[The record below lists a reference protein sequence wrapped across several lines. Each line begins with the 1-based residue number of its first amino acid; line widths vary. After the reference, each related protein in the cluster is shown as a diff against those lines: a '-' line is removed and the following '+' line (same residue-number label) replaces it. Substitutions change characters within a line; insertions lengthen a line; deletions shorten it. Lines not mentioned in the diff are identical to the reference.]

1 MTDWKTYM
9 PTSLRGIANRSR
21 REPGARFGDL
31 YRLLNEENLRECYGE
46 LRKSAAPGVDRVT
59 VGEYGENLGGN
70 LKGLVER
77 LKKGTYRAKLV
88 RRKHIP
94 KGNGKTRP
102 LGIPVVE
109 DKLLQLAVKKI
120 LEAVFEPVFL
130 QVSWGYR
137 PGRSAREASQ
147 ALAAILGTGKY
158 RWVVEADI
166 RSYFDTINHKW
177 LMVMLEEKIGDRALL
192 RLIGKW
198 LKAGILEEDGK
209 VTDPVTGTPQGGV
222 ISPILAN
229 LYLHHALD
237 KWFLGEV
244 RMNTR
249 GNAMMLRYADDF
261 VAAFEYEEDAK
272 RFLAAMPERLAKG
285 GLDIAWEKTR
295 MVRFAKEDPGKENEG
310 FDFLGFRYVWRES
323 RGGKRLV
330 QRITSPKKRQASE
343 KAMRGWIKE
352 NRHLR
357 ARELF
362 AKLSRKLR
370 GYWNYYGVSGN
381 YQKLSVF
388 WQAVKKALYQWLN
401 RRSQRKSVTWSKL
414 LALLKRYKVPW
425 PRVNDNRQTEMRY
438 C

>member
-1 MTDWKTYM
+1 M

-21 REPGARFGDL
+21 RDPGARFGDL
-31 YRLLNEENLRECYGE
+31 YRLLNKDNLRECFGE
-46 LRKSAAPGVDRVT
+46 LRKSAAPGVDKVT
-59 VGEYGENLGGN
+59 VREYGENLEEN
-70 LKGLVER
+70 LADLVER
-77 LKKGTYRAKLV
+77 LKKGSYRAKRV

-102 LGIPVVE
+102 LGIPAVE

-120 LEAVFEPVFL
+120 LEAIYEPVFL
-130 QVSWGYR
+130 HVSWGYR
-137 PGRSAREASQ
+137 PGKSAREASQ
-147 ALAAILGTGKY
+147 ALAGSLGTGKY

-166 RSYFDTINHKW
+166 RSYFDTISHKW

-249 GNAMMLRYADDF
+249 GKSTLLRYADDF
-261 VAAFEYEEDAK
+261 VAAFEYEEDA
-272 RFLAAMPERLAKG
+272 RLFLEEMPRRLAKG
-285 GLDIAWEKTR
+285 GLGIAEEKTR
-295 MVRFAKEDPGKENEG
+295 MVKFAKEDPEGGNEG

-323 RGGKRLV
+323 RSGKRLV

-343 KAMRGWIKE
+343 KAVREWIRE
-352 NRHLR
+352 NRHLK

-362 AKLSRKLR
+362 TKLSRKLR
-370 GYWNYYGVSGN
+370 GYWNYYGVIGN
-381 YQKLSVF
+381 YQRLSVF

-401 RRSQRKSVTWSKL
+401 RRSQRKSVTWAKL
-414 LALLKRYKVPW
+414 LALLRRHEVPW